1 MKSGQN
7 LVTFRQVKRTAF
19 KLSSLSNHTLFSLM
33 RYKFIVVTF
42 FVFFIQ
48 IPEGFAQVGMM
59 VGTNYSNVRHDG
71 LLGKT
76 QGQMS
81 LHLGA
86 NIEVVPI
93 RGIPNLSLRT
103 DLILVQKGY
112 TLLIDDSKY
121 RANLEYGSFAPMIKY
136 AIFEDFS
143 IHSGVEFNRLV
154 DSNVGEDITFRKNE
168 KALFFGFDVFNS
180 KRLSFYTRASF
191 GLTPVLDYYDID
203 PIEGIQGRISD
214 LYTTTIMLGF
224 QLNIHHEKIRF

>member
-1 MKSGQN
+1 
-7 LVTFRQVKRTAF
+7 
-19 KLSSLSNHTLFSLM
+19 M

-71 LLGKT
+71 ILGKT

-81 LHLGA
+81 LHLGV
-86 NIEVVPI
+86 NIEVVPL
-93 RGIPNLSLRT
+93 RNIPNLSIRT
-103 DLILVQKGY
+103 DLLLIQKGY
-112 TLLIDDSKY
+112 TLRIDGTRY
-121 RANLEYGSFAPMIKY
+121 RANIEYGSFAPMFKY
-136 AIFEDFS
+136 AIMEDFS
-143 IHSGVEFNRLV
+143 IHSGVEFNRFMG
-154 DSNVGEDITFRKNE
+154 SNVGEDVTFRKNE
-168 KALFFGFDVFNS
+168 KALFLGIDLFNS

-191 GLTPVLDYYDID
+191 GLTPVLEYYDID

-214 LYTTTIMLGF
+214 LYTTTIMLGL

>member
-1 MKSGQN
+1 MNSGH
-7 LVTFRQVKRTAF
+7 FIGIIRQVKRTAF

-143 IHSGVEFNRLV
+143 IHSGVEFNRLM

-168 KALFFGFDVFNS
+168 KAVFFGFDVFNS

-214 LYTTTIMLGF
+214 LYTTTIMLGL